1 MLDIKF
7 VVAHPDVIK
16 KDLEKR
22 FKKDKIWMVDEL
34 LEDHTSWRHLKNEG
48 DQLRSKRNEL
58 SLQVNKLKKE
68 KKDVSKVLAEIK
80 NIHDRIKKNEEE
92 LALLE
97 QKINEKLTQLP
108 NLTHES
114 VPIGKDETANKVV
127 RKNGTIT
134 KSKFSLK
141 SHVDVIQELD
151 LADMERGAKVSGARF
166 YYLKNELAALDFA
179 IMQFAMDRLR
189 KKGYIL
195 VRTPDLLTKEAI
207 KGAAELQDFEETLYN
222 DQKEDLFLIATA
234 EHAMAAYHMNE
245 TLEKL
250 PLKYV
255 AISECFRR
263 EAGAH
268 GKDTKGIFR
277 VHEFRKVEQFVLCHP
292 NDSWKLHEELIK
304 NAEELYKEL
313 EIPYR
318 IINIAS
324 GELNNAAAKKYDLE
338 AWMPA
343 QDAYREMVSCSNCL
357 DYQARKLN
365 IRYHLKGERG
375 FVHLLNAT
383 AIATPRILVAILEN
397 FQQKDGSIKIPTVL
411 QKYTGFKEIKSKK

>member
-80 NIHDRIKKNEEE
+80 NIPDRIKKNEEE

>member
-80 NIHDRIKKNEEE
+80 NIPDRIKKNEEE

-343 QDAYREMVSCSNCL
+343 QNAYREMVSCSNCL